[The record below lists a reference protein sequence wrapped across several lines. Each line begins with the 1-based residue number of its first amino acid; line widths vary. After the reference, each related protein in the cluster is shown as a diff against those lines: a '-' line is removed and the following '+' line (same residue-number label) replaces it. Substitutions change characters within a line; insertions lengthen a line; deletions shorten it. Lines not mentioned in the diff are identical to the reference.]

1 MAACPY
7 CVIVDRS
14 IIRGETAGCTASS
27 NPGNANTGSKVTSV
41 GVSYAKCFEG
51 REVAGLII
59 QDCPFYKKG

>member
-14 IIRGETAGCTASS
+14 IIRGETAGCTAGS
-27 NPGNANTGSKVTSV
+27 NPGNANNGSKVTSV

-51 REVAGLII
+51 REVA
-59 QDCPFYKKG
+59 